1 MLLALLLSG
10 CLNQTQTID
19 SQKNLSQVS
28 VQVQIIGKDN
38 VVSFSKQI
46 SVQSGTNALTALKTI
61 SDLNIES
68 KEYAGMGTFVTAIN
82 GVAGDSEYFW
92 ALYVNDKFA
101 DKAIDKYVLDADTK
115 ISWKL
120 EKIDYG
126 KLS

>member
-1 MLLALLLSG
+1 
-10 CLNQTQTID
+10 
-19 SQKNLSQVS
+19 
-28 VQVQIIGKDN
+28 VQIIGKDN

-46 SVQSGTNALTALKTI
+46 SVQSGTNALTALKSI